1 MDISDLV
8 KDWGNRTGGGGGNP
22 TIVEKVATAYYK
34 IARCR

>member
-8 KDWGNRTGGGGGNP
+8 KDYGSRTGVGVGNP
-22 TIVEKVATAYYK
+22 TIVEKVATACYK